1 MSKKQEGNNKKL
13 TVDFVKDPVVGRH
26 TDLNGLTL
34 VCKEKG
40 RGAAVSTGPSMR
52 LGLAHPLKS
61 HSKRH
66 G

>member
-1 MSKKQEGNNKKL
+1 MSKKQERNNKKL

-40 RGAAVSTGPSMR
+40 RGSWSWRGRKYGTVHEIGFCLM
-52 LGLAHPLKS
+52 
-61 HSKRH
+61 
-66 G
+66 